1 MGLELK
7 VIVPKGVLLD
17 TRPET
22 VILPGTEGDL
32 QILPDHLP
40 VFTPLRMGPL
50 LLDAAGEHQ
59 VAIFGGIAEVQANRI
74 TVLAQNAELA
84 KKIDIERALA
94 ARERAVKRL
103 ERAHTDQN
111 IDILRAQA
119 ALNRALLRLSVS
131 GHRESN

>member
-7 VIVPKGVLLD
+7 IVVPTGVLLD
-17 TRPET
+17 VRPET
-22 VILPGTEGDL
+22 VILPGAEGDL

-40 VFTPLRMGPL
+40 VFTPLRMGAL

-59 VAIFGGIAEVQANRI
+59 VAIFGGIAEVRANRV

-94 ARERAVKRL
+94 ARERASKLL
-103 ERAHTDQN
+103 ERAHTDPN
-111 IDILRAQA
+111 VDLLRAQA
-119 ALNRALLRLSVS
+119 ALNRALLRLSIS